1 MVSPFVYAGVNFKLR
16 NVSTKIE
23 GNDQK
28 EVSLYS
34 TNMIKTVAKLYLFIE
49 NKELSFNRIRP
60 ALFGVPWPGGGGLQK
75 PPLHKSGSIDAIDMK
90 LGGLVEHY

>member
-34 TNMIKTVAKLYLFIE
+34 TNMIKTVVKLYLFIE
-49 NKELSFNRIRP
+49 NKELSFNRKSIRQAINFDFSP
-60 ALFGVPWPGGGGLQK
+60 FKSYECLALQ
-75 PPLHKSGSIDAIDMK
+75 
-90 LGGLVEHY
+90 

>member
-23 GNDQK
+23 GKDQK

-34 TNMIKTVAKLYLFIE
+34 TNMIKTVVKLYLFIE
-49 NKELSFNRIRP
+49 NKELSFNPIRP
-60 ALFGVPWPGGGGLQK
+60 ALCGVPWPGGRGASK
-75 PPLHKSGSIDAIDMK
+75 APPP
-90 LGGLVEHY
+90 